1 MVTTMLTTSLDNP
14 SRLQPADETSI
25 FCTGTMGPFMNLIAV
40 YGHYN
45 KEQEPPAKPTR
56 PLCEEDQRNADHNLV
71 TGALPPVVLDKRTR
85 FGVMQ
90 AIGGD

>member
-40 YGHYN
+40 YGHDN